1 MNHLGYIKK
10 KSWEIRFIGRT
21 EQDVVIQFLSGGE
34 NKTECPAS
42 SDEWNLYPG
51 KKTFRKNVYC
61 LKNKYYITYQITE
74 FLYIYKRDTSN
85 SLFCNLIIKTGI
97 RWERIPFICEIQP
110 QFNSGVPNSLSIPYV
125 LLTEKRH
132 TKQSTELYFF
142 LSLDDLP
149 PPPLLIEKVISKQW
163 HL

>member
-1 MNHLGYIKK
+1 MSCIQWWM
-10 KSWEIRFIGRT
+10 KS
-21 EQDVVIQFLSGGE
+21 LS
-34 NKTECPAS
+34 K
-42 SDEWNLYPG
+42 

-110 QFNSGVPNSLSIPYV
+110 QFNSGVTNSLKLADLHPPIPYV
-125 LLTEKRH
+125 LYTEKRH
-132 TKQSTELYFF
+132 TMQSTKLYFF
-142 LSLDDLP
+142 LTLDDLP
-149 PPPLLIEKVISKQW
+149 PLPLLIEKGNSKQW

>member
-1 MNHLGYIKK
+1 MLLYNF
-10 KSWEIRFIGRT
+10 SR
-21 EQDVVIQFLSGGE
+21 GE

-85 SLFCNLIIKTGI
+85 SLFCNLIIKTGM
-97 RWERIPFICEIQP
+97 RWERIPLFVRFSRSLIVVYPTACLSYRKEAHQAVNRIILFLISRWLAP
-110 QFNSGVPNSLSIPYV
+110 SSLSYRKGEFQTMTPVVNTSLHKIKV
-125 LLTEKRH
+125 LLVL
-132 TKQSTELYFF
+132 QSG
-142 LSLDDLP
+142 
-149 PPPLLIEKVISKQW
+149 
-163 HL
+163 

>member
-1 MNHLGYIKK
+1 MSCIQWWM
-10 KSWEIRFIGRT
+10 KS
-21 EQDVVIQFLSGGE
+21 LS
-34 NKTECPAS
+34 K
-42 SDEWNLYPG
+42 

-110 QFNSGVPNSLSIPYV
+110 QFNSGVTNSLKLADLHPLCPSYRKEAHHAVNKIILFLNSRWLAPSSPSYRKGEFQTMTPVVNTSLHKIKV
-125 LLTEKRH
+125 LVVL
-132 TKQSTELYFF
+132 QSG
-142 LSLDDLP
+142 
-149 PPPLLIEKVISKQW
+149 
-163 HL
+163 